1 MAESGGPE
9 FVYVRSN
16 FDNDRIALHE
26 IDVAHPGGSAVV
38 ARNHGTVKVGNTAA
52 VRARLRDQWLVED
65 TSSEGK
71 KSADEAADKR
81 VESLEAQGDSGAS
94 FADEFADKREWPGT
108 EPTPEEVMRDKSPKA
123 AKEMQDAQVQV
134 PEPPKGDQNP
144 EVKGRQ
150 SR

>member
-9 FVYVRSN
+9 FLYVRSN

-26 IDVAHPGGSAVV
+26 IDPAHVGGSAVV

-65 TSSEGK
+65 MSAEGK
-71 KSADEAADKR
+71 KAADKAAEEK
-81 VESLEAQGDSGAS
+81 VEALEAEGDRGAA
-94 FADEFADKREWPGT
+94 FADQFADNREWPGT
-108 EPTPEEVMRDKSPKA
+108 EPTAEEVLRNKAPKA
-123 AKEMQDAQVQV
+123 VKEIEEQVQV
-134 PEPPKGDQNP
+134 PDPPKNDQTP